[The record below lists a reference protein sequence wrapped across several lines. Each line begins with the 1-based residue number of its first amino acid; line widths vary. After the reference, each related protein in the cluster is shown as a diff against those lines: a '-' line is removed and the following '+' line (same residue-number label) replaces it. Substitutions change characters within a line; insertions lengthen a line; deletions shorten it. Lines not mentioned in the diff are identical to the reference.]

1 MVQMDS
7 LRELMKKDSP
17 RLFHLASRT
26 TPLMDDYERSWRD
39 PRKHL
44 AKTTFLHRLGI
55 AENSEEM
62 ANAARQFG
70 GRADKL
76 QERLD
81 CFVRSDLDANVVSD
95 LVKQA
100 PTVHNQSK
108 DTTKENAIIFGVPM
122 VEGKGEVK

>member
-1 MVQMDS
+1 
-7 LRELMKKDSP
+7 
-17 RLFHLASRT
+17 
-26 TPLMDDYERSWRD
+26 
-39 PRKHL
+39 
-44 AKTTFLHRLGI
+44 
-55 AENSEEM
+55 M

-81 CFVRSDLDANVVSD
+81 CFVRSDLDANVISD

-108 DTTKENAIIFGVPM
+108 DTTKKTIDCLTKENAIIFGVPM